1 MINIDDFGKLELRVG
16 IIKKAESFPE
26 AKFPAYK
33 LRIDFGP
40 FGKKWSSAQITE
52 NYSLI
57 DLVGRR
63 IIAAMNLG
71 NKVIGTFK
79 SEVLVMGAE
88 DSNGNIVLIEAER
101 DIENGS
107 MVN

>member
-1 MINIDDFGKLELRVG
+1 MINIEDFAKLELRVG
-16 IIKKAESFPE
+16 TIKEAENFPE
-26 AKFPAYK
+26 AKIPAYK
-33 LRIDFGP
+33 LRIDFGS

-71 NKVIGTFK
+71 NKVIGPFK

-88 DSNGNIVLIEAER
+88 DSNGNIVLIKPDR

-107 MVN
+107 VVN

>member
-1 MINIDDFGKLELRVG
+1 MINIEDFAKLELRVG
-16 IIKKAESFPE
+16 TIKEAENFPE
-26 AKFPAYK
+26 AKIPAYK
-33 LRIDFGP
+33 LRIDFGS

-71 NKVIGTFK
+71 NKVIGPFK

-88 DSNGNIVLIEAER
+88 DESGNIILMEVEQNIK
-101 DIENGS
+101 NGAK
-107 MVN
+107 VN

>member
-1 MINIDDFGKLELRVG
+1 MINIEDFAKLELRVG
-16 IIKKAESFPE
+16 TIKEAENFPE
-26 AKFPAYK
+26 AKIPAYK
-33 LRIDFGP
+33 LRIDFGS

-71 NKVIGTFK
+71 NKVIGPFK

-88 DSNGNIVLIEAER
+88 DSKGNIVLIEPDKE
-101 DIENGS
+101 IENGS
-107 MVN
+107 VVN

>member
-1 MINIDDFGKLELRVG
+1 MINIEDFKKLELRVG
-16 IIKKAESFPE
+16 TIKKAENFAE
-26 AKFPAYK
+26 AKTPAYK
-33 LRIDFGP
+33 LRIDFGL

-88 DSNGNIVLIEAER
+88 DSNGNIVLIEPDKE
-101 DIENGS
+101 IENGS
-107 MVN
+107 VVN

>member
-1 MINIDDFGKLELRVG
+1 MINIEDFAKLELRVG
-16 IIKKAESFPE
+16 TIKEAENFPE
-26 AKFPAYK
+26 AKIPAYK
-33 LRIDFGP
+33 LRIDFGS

-71 NKVIGTFK
+71 TKVIGPFK

-88 DSNGNIVLIEAER
+88 DSNGNIVLIEPDR

-107 MVN
+107 VVN

>member
-1 MINIDDFGKLELRVG
+1 MINIEEFEKLELRVG
-16 IIKKAESFPE
+16 TIRKAENFPK
-26 AKFPAYK
+26 AKKPAYK
-33 LRIDFGP
+33 LRIDFGS
-40 FGKKWSSAQITE
+40 FGRKWASAQITE

-57 DLVGRR
+57 ALVGRR

-88 DSNGNIVLIEAER
+88 DNNGNIVLIEPDR

-107 MVN
+107 LVD

>member
-1 MINIDDFGKLELRVG
+1 MINIEEFEKLELRVG
-16 IIKKAESFPE
+16 TIRKAENFPK
-26 AKFPAYK
+26 AKKPAYK
-33 LRIDFGP
+33 LRIDFGSV
-40 FGKKWSSAQITE
+40 GRKWSSAQITE

-57 DLVGRR
+57 ALVGRR

-88 DSNGNIVLIEAER
+88 DNNGNIVLIEPDR

-107 MVN
+107 LVD

>member
-1 MINIDDFGKLELRVG
+1 MINIEEFEKMEFRVG
-16 IIKKAESFPE
+16 TIRKAENFPK
-26 AKFPAYK
+26 AKKPAYK
-33 LRIDFGP
+33 LRIDFGS
-40 FGKKWSSAQITE
+40 FGRKWSSAQITE

-57 DLVGRR
+57 ALVGRR

-88 DSNGNIVLIEAER
+88 DNNGNIVLIEPDR

-107 MVN
+107 LVD

>member
-1 MINIDDFGKLELRVG
+1 MINIEDFKKLELRVG
-16 IIKKAESFPE
+16 TIKKAENFAE
-26 AKFPAYK
+26 AKTPAYK
-33 LRIDFGP
+33 LRIDFGS

-63 IIAAMNLG
+63 ITAAMNLG
-71 NKVIGTFK
+71 NKVIGPFK

-88 DSNGNIVLIEAER
+88 DSNGNIVLIKPDR

-107 MVN
+107 VVN

>member
-1 MINIDDFGKLELRVG
+1 MINIEDFAKLELRIG
-16 IIKKAESFPE
+16 TIKEAENFPE
-26 AKFPAYK
+26 AKIPAYK
-33 LRIDFGP
+33 LRIDFGS

-71 NKVIGTFK
+71 NKVIGPFK
-79 SEVLVMGAE
+79 SEVLVMGVE
-88 DSNGNIVLIEAER
+88 DNNGNIVLIEPDG

-107 MVN
+107 LVN

>member
-1 MINIDDFGKLELRVG
+1 MINIDDFGKLILRVG
-16 IIKKAESFPE
+16 TIIKAESFPE
-26 AKFPAYK
+26 AKTPAYK

-40 FGKKWSSAQITE
+40 FGKKWSSAQITD
-52 NYSLI
+52 NYSLV
-57 DLVGRR
+57 DLVGQRV
-63 IIAAMNLG
+63 IAAMNLG
-71 NKVIGTFK
+71 NKVIGSFK

-88 DSNGNIVLIEAER
+88 DSNGNIILIEADR